1 MHEKLKIL
9 EILYLINSAKLNSLT
24 NYFLKVTYKVLIH
37 ILFTSGKNTYPV
49 SKFNIVI
56 CNFQLSYKSRTK
68 NVFQICLNEEF
79 ELRVVLVIR
88 NLILSG
94 FNQVSELQLLWEA
107 AMCVF
112 NNSKTYLF
120 KIPIRSNRVTQIGQ
134 GNTFGGLTSADET
147 WDPGWVRIG

>member
-9 EILYLINSAKLNSLT
+9 EILYLINSEKLNSLT

-37 ILFTSGKNTYPV
+37 ILFTSGKNTYPI

-56 CNFQLSYKSRTK
+56 CNLQLSYKLRTK
-68 NVFQICLNEEF
+68 NVFQIFLNKEF
-79 ELRVVLVIR
+79 ELRVVHVIR

-94 FNQVSELQLLWEA
+94 FNQVSGLRLLWEA

-112 NNSKTYLF
+112 NNL
-120 KIPIRSNRVTQIGQ
+120 KILIRSNRVTQIGQ
-134 GNTFGGLTSADET
+134 GNTVGGLTSADET